1 MPAGRGVQ
9 RDERRGLPLGKE
21 PRGCGNGCRMKRVAI
36 VMLACRDYEAMELS
50 LACHTAY
57 LPEGTRLFILQNCR
71 GSYDAERTLA
81 VARRYELLF
90 PLAITVVDEIPPGAP
105 YHSIAALLASP
116 RFAEIDLI
124 CKVDDDA
131 FPIASGWLDGLIDCW
146 KEASAQSNRP
156 LAYVTPLINN
166 NTWGFPQTL
175 DAMGLRQA
183 YLADAAREHRIGA
196 DTPEAPVRIVPASE
210 IHAGTCGTI
219 WAYPYVARWLHART
233 TLEPDRFIA
242 ATRDLS
248 NVEVPNQERYSIGC
262 ILFRKELWPR
272 IDDGGSDD
280 EHMLHQYCK
289 RTNGRIICARSVPF
303 VHLAYFTQREENR
316 DIVEMARKVY
326 EPRLGHPFPI
336 ALRASRL
343 LEIEARLRWMDGE
356 RNDGAQLLPANNGR
370 LPGGL
375 TAEALGLL
383 VARGIYRAV
392 LSKLK
397 LVRPTR

>member
-1 MPAGRGVQ
+1 M
-9 RDERRGLPLGKE
+9 D
-21 PRGCGNGCRMKRVAI
+21 RVAI

-90 PLAITVVDEIPPGAP
+90 PRTISVVDEIPPGAP

-116 RFAEIDLI
+116 RFAEIDLV

-146 KEASAQSNRP
+146 KGASEQSNRP

-175 DAMGLRQA
+175 DAMGLREVF
-183 YLADAAREHRIGA
+183 LASAAREHRTG
-196 DTPEAPVRIVPASE
+196 DGTPESPIRLISSSE
-210 IHAGTCGTI
+210 IHGLMI
-219 WAYPYVARWLHART
+219 WSYPYVARWLHART
-233 TLEPDRFIA
+233 TLDPDRFIA

-272 IDDGGSDD
+272 IGDGGSDD

-289 RTNGRIICARSVPF
+289 RTNERIVCARSVPF

-316 DIVEMARKVY
+316 DIVETARKVY
-326 EPRLGHPFPI
+326 EPRLRHPFPI

-356 RNDGAQLLPANNGR
+356 GPNAPQLLPANNGR

-375 TAEALGLL
+375 TAEALGAL

-397 LVRPTR
+397 LVRRTR